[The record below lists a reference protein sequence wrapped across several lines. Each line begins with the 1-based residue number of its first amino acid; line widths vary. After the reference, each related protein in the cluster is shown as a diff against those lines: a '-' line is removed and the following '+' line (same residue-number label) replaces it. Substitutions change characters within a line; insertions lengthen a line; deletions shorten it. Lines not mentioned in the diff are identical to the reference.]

1 MCVAVNDARYE
12 PLTFKVGNSDAR
24 RGNIVRIIHKA
35 EYPAAADQDVLD
47 AEIIGRKQV
56 RVGKQLKHDFGHEK
70 GAYCTL
76 RRRLLETEIKMKA
89 TLPSSPLG
97 KESASPDRYDSR
109 LLFAIPR
116 AESRILL
123 GIEGALPFS
132 GSDLWNVWELTW
144 LTKNGRPEVAHCE
157 IRVPAET
164 PNIIESKSL
173 KLYLNSYA
181 MSRYATAAAV
191 QATLKADLAK
201 CAGGEVRV
209 TVHQQPSAARAI
221 VSQLPGQCIDASPV
235 TCDRFERDPGL
246 LVTDP
251 GQCISEAL
259 HSHLLRSLCPVTRQ
273 PDTGSL
279 LVQYKGPR
287 IEPGSLLRYLVSFRK
302 HRDFH
307 EACVERIFVDLM
319 QHCGCESL
327 TVYARYQRR
336 GGIDI
341 NPFRSTS
348 GETAE
353 NLRLWRQ

>member
-1 MCVAVNDARYE
+1 
-12 PLTFKVGNSDAR
+12 
-24 RGNIVRIIHKA
+24 
-35 EYPAAADQDVLD
+35 
-47 AEIIGRKQV
+47 
-56 RVGKQLKHDFGHEK
+56 
-70 GAYCTL
+70 
-76 RRRLLETEIKMKA
+76 MKA

-97 KESASPDRYDSR
+97 KESGSPDQYDSR

-116 AESRILL
+116 FESRIRL
-123 GIEGALPFS
+123 GIDGTLPFS
-132 GSDLWNVWELTW
+132 GTDLWNAWELTW

-173 KLYLNSYA
+173 KLYLNSYS
-181 MSRYATAAAV
+181 MSRFATADAV
-191 QATLKADLAK
+191 QATLKADLAR
-201 CAGGEVRV
+201 CAGGEVGV
-209 TVHQQPSAARAI
+209 TIRQQSSATRAI
-221 VSQLPGQCIDASPV
+221 VSELPGRCIDTSPV
-235 TCDRFERDPGL
+235 ACDRFEPDPGL
-246 LVTDP
+246 LVAAHEHR
-251 GQCISEAL
+251 ISEAL

-279 LVQYKGPR
+279 LVQYKGAR

-302 HRDFH
+302 HTDFH

-319 QHCGCESL
+319 RQCGCESL

-341 NPFRSTS
+341 NPFRSTAS
-348 GETAE
+348 ETVE